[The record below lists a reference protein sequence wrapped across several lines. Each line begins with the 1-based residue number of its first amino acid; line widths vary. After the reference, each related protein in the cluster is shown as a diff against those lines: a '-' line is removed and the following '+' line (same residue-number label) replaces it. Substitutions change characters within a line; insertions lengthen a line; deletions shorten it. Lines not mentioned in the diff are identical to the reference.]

1 VDFEIVTLGSMRV
14 IVDVAQ
20 VAQAQLAAAGFR
32 ATVTVEELGGFV
44 QRWRN
49 SDFDTFASLNG
60 GTADP
65 DGYLDRTFRT
75 GGPTNVF
82 QFSNP
87 AVDTLILA
95 GQRAT
100 DFATRQGVYAEL
112 QRALACDGPIAHVA
126 YATFFTAHRN
136 EVVGFVQ
143 SPSRSLRYLRNVTL
157 E

>member
-1 VDFEIVTLGSMRV
+1 
-14 IVDVAQ
+14 

-49 SDFDTFASLNG
+49 GDFDTFASLNG

-75 GGPTNVF
+75 GAPTNVF
-82 QFSNP
+82 QYSNP

-100 DFATRQGVYAEL
+100 DLATRQGVYAEL

-126 YATFFTAHRN
+126 YATLFTAHRGD
-136 EVVGFVQ
+136 VDGFVQ
-143 SPSRSLRYLRNVTL
+143 SPNRSLRYLRNVTL